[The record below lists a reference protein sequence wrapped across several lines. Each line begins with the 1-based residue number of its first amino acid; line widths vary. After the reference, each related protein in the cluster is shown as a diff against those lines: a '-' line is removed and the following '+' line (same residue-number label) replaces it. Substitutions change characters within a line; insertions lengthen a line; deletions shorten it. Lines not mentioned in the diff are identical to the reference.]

1 MARMLLLR
9 SVTCLLLLI
18 TTACSQTEQAQQ
30 VKFSGF
36 LSDYS
41 KLGPGGP
48 GDPLFIYIN
57 PAVDFRGYPKAMV
70 EPVTIWRSQDADPGS
85 VSPRELSHLAT
96 SLEAWIYKALRREG
110 ITPVQE
116 PGPGVMRI
124 RAGLTEAQQS
134 SVKMDLLT
142 SFIPL
147 PSTSKLAT
155 GTRAFVGKASIEG
168 EMTDSQTGELL
179 GAMVDRRAGSR
190 MPQRHDNSWHDVEQ
204 AFRFWSDRFAY
215 RLCRL
220 RGSGY
225 CVQP

>member
-1 MARMLLLR
+1 MIVVRLSAVVLLL
-9 SVTCLLLLI
+9 VLV
-18 TTACSQTEQAQQ
+18 ACSPTEQAQQ

-48 GDPLFIYIN
+48 DDPLFIYIS
-57 PAVDFRGYPKAMV
+57 PIADFRAYDKAMV
-70 EPVTIWRSQDADPGS
+70 EPVTIWRSQHPAPDSAFPQD
-85 VSPRELSHLAT
+85 LSRLAT

-110 ITPVQE
+110 ITPVGA
-116 PGPGVMRI
+116 PGPGIMRI
-124 RAGLTEAQQS
+124 RVALTEAHQS
-134 SVKMDLLT
+134 AVKMDLLT
-142 SFIPL
+142 SVIPL
-147 PSTSKLAT
+147 PSATKMAT
-155 GTRAFVGKASIEG
+155 GTRAFVGRASIEG

-190 MPQRHDNSWHDVEQ
+190 MPQTHDNPWHDVEQ

-220 RGSGY
+220 RGGEF
-225 CVQP
+225 CVEP

>member
-1 MARMLLLR
+1 MLTLVLF
-9 SVTCLLLLI
+9 
-18 TTACSQTEQAQQ
+18 ACSPTEQAQQ

-36 LSDYS
+36 LGDYS
-41 KLGPGGP
+41 KLTPGGS

-57 PAVDFRGYPKAMV
+57 PAVDFRAYDKAMV
-70 EPVTIWRSQDADPGS
+70 DPVTIWRGQDADPAAA
-85 VSPRELSHLAT
+85 SPQDLSRLAT

-110 ITPVQE
+110 ITPVKR
-116 PGPGVMRI
+116 PGAGVMRI
-124 RAGLTEAQQS
+124 RAALTEAEGSAIQ
-134 SVKMDLLT
+134 MDILT
-142 SFIPL
+142 SVVPL
-147 PSTSKLAT
+147 PSASKLAT

-168 EMTDSQTGELL
+168 EMTDSRTGQLL

-190 MPQRHDNSWHDVEQ
+190 MPHTRDNSWNDVEQ

-215 RLCRL
+215 RLCNL

>member
-1 MARMLLLR
+1 MARACV
-9 SVTCLLLLI
+9 SVACLLIAVLV
-18 TTACSQTEQAQQ
+18 ACSQTEQARQ
-30 VKFSGF
+30 VEFSGF

-41 KLGPGGP
+41 KLSPGGP
-48 GDPLFIYIN
+48 GDPLYIYIN
-57 PAVDFRGYPKAMV
+57 PTVDFRAYAKAMV
-70 EPVTIWRSQDADPGS
+70 EPVTIWRSRDADPDS

-147 PSTSKLAT
+147 PSANKLAT

-190 MPQRHDNSWHDVEQ
+190 MPHTRDNSWNDVEQ

-215 RLCRL
+215 RLCLL
-220 RGSGY
+220 RRSGF
-225 CVQP
+225 CVKP

>member
-1 MARMLLLR
+1 MARALLSGLFI
-9 SVTCLLLLI
+9 LI
-18 TTACSQTEQAQQ
+18 FVLPACSPTEQAQQ

-36 LSDYS
+36 LGDYS
-41 KLGPGGP
+41 KLDRGGP
-48 GDPLFIYIN
+48 DDPLYMYIN
-57 PAVDFRGYPKAMV
+57 PAVDFRAYDKAMV
-70 EPVTIWRSQDADPGS
+70 DPVTIWRSQEADPDS

-96 SLEAWIYKALRREG
+96 SLEAWIYKALHREG
-110 ITPVQE
+110 ITPVQK

-124 RAGLTEAQQS
+124 RAALTEAQQS

-147 PSTSKLAT
+147 PSATKLAT

-190 MPQRHDNSWHDVEQ
+190 RIQPRDDSWYDVEQ
-204 AFRFWSDRFAY
+204 SFRFWSDRFAY

-220 RGSGY
+220 RSSAF
-225 CVQP
+225 CVKP

>member
-1 MARMLLLR
+1 MVRPCTFIFL
-9 SVTCLLLLI
+9 VTLV
-18 TTACSQTEQAQQ
+18 ACSPTEQAQH
-30 VKFSGF
+30 VKLSGF

-48 GDPLFIYIN
+48 DDPLLIYVN
-57 PAVDFRGYPKAMV
+57 PTVDFRAYDKAIV
-70 EPVTIWRSQDADPGS
+70 EPVTVWRSHDTDPTS
-85 VSPRELSHLAT
+85 VSPRDMSHLAT

-116 PGPGVMRI
+116 AGAGVLRI
-124 RAGLTEAQQS
+124 RAALTEAQES
-134 SVKMDLLT
+134 AVKMDLLT
-142 SFIPL
+142 SVIPL
-147 PSTSKLAT
+147 PSATKLAT
-155 GTRAFVGKASIEG
+155 GARAFVGKASIEG
-168 EMTDSQTGELL
+168 EMTDSRTGELL

-190 MPQRHDNSWHDVEQ
+190 LPQTQDNSWYDVEQ

-225 CVQP
+225 CVMP